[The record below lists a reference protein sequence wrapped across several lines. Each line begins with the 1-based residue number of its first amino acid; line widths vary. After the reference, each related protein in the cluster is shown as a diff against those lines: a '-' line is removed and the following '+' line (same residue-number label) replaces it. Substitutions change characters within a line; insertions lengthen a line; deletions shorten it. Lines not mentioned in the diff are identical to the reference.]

1 MRVRALGQED
11 PLEQDM
17 AAHSIIPAWT
27 ILKDKGVR
35 RSTVSRGAKSWTRLK
50 QLSPQTCTQFAKCM
64 KRASAHAIA

>member
-35 RSTVSRGAKSWTRLK
+35 RITVSRGAKSWTRLK
-50 QLSPQTCTQFAKCM
+50 RLGMHIHKSELFIQCFVRNIEL
-64 KRASAHAIA
+64 